1 MPRSITKM
9 TRLASTAPTILL
21 ASLLGLTSVS
31 SVEAWTLDQDA
42 SRIELIGTADGREAV
57 TRVEAFE
64 VVLEGELDQ
73 PAEGHAVLTL
83 QSESITGGNAIVDG
97 MLHGHNWFDVETYPE
112 IVFRSHDIQVPAE
125 GALRIE
131 GELELRGETYPLTVP
146 ANWTR
151 QGDRFSVSGRMTLDR
166 TDFDMGRGAWRSEG
180 TVKHEVHVDFTIEL
194 MAPSTS

>member
-1 MPRSITKM
+1 MPRSSTKT
-9 TRLASTAPTILL
+9 TRLASTILL
-21 ASLLGLTSVS
+21 ASFLGLTSVS

-112 IVFRSHDIQVPAE
+112 IVFRSQDIQAPAE

-151 QGDRFSVSGRMTLDR
+151 EGDRFRVSGRMTLDR
-166 TDFDMGRGAWRSEG
+166 TDFNMGRSAWRSEG
-180 TVKHEVHVDFTIEL
+180 TVKHEVHVDFNIEL
-194 MAPSTS
+194 LAPSTS